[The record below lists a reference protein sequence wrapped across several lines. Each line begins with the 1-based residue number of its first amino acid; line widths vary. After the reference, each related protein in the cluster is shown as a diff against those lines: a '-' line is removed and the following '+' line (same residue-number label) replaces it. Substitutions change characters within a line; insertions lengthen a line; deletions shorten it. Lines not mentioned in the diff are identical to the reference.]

1 MFLKCYIKT
10 SSTKRFIVNFKKETV
25 KTTDNGINAN
35 TCFNQVV
42 QCGYLTIKPSKI
54 LTFLFI
60 ALVVLNFQPKHLS
73 LSL

>member
-1 MFLKCYIKT
+1 MLRCE
-10 SSTKRFIVNFKKETV
+10 FKK
-25 KTTDNGINAN
+25 K
-35 TCFNQVV
+35 
-42 QCGYLTIKPSKI
+42 KPSKI